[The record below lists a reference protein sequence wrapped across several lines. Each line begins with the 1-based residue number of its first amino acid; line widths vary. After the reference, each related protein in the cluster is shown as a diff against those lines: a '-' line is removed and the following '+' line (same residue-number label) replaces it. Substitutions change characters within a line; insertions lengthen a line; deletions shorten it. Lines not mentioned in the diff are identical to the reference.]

1 MTNTTARADTPLVV
15 CACFPGEQHE
25 LGLLV
30 CTYHLAR
37 CGLRVAYL
45 GPSLP
50 FADLGHACTA
60 LGPAAVYLSVT
71 QASVLRTQKSRLLAL
86 LRRHGARIRSL
97 SAARG

>member
-1 MTNTTARADTPLVV
+1 
-15 CACFPGEQHE
+15 

-37 CGLRVAYL
+37 RGLRVAYL

-71 QASVLRTQKSRLLAL
+71 QASVSTLAIF
-86 LRRHGARIRSL
+86 G
-97 SAARG
+97 